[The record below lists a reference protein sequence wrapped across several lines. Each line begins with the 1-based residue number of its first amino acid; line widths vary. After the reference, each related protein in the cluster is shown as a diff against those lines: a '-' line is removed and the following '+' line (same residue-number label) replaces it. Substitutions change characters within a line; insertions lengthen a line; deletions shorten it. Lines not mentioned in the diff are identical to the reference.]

1 MFDSLKRVIV
11 YMDPKR
17 TLFLGLFYLN
27 STNKKIQIF
36 DQKHGLPVKTKVCVV
51 PKSMIFSLESLVF
64 HRDHRQ
70 KPLHALFYPTIIV

>member
-1 MFDSLKRVIV
+1 MFDRLKRVVV

-36 DQKHGLPVKTKVCVV
+36 DQKHGLPVKTKVYVV

-64 HRDHRQ
+64 YRDHRQ
-70 KPLHALFYPTIIV
+70 NLFTPYFIPSL